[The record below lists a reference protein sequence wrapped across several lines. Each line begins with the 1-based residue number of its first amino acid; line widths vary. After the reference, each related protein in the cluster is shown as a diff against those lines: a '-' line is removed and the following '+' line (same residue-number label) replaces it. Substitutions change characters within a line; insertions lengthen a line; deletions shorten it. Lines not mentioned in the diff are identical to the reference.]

1 MVINMK
7 VLINNGVFFTISEY
21 SEKDTIKSC
30 GFRWNPNLKRW
41 ETTDIKVV
49 EKLIKVLSNEPELHS
64 ISPEVKEIIKEKKEK
79 MQSVLQKSMS
89 ATSDISIPSPSGL
102 EYLPFQKAGID
113 FIDNQ
118 KNVLVADEMGL
129 GKTIQAIGYI
139 NLNKDIKTVLII
151 CPASLKLNWKQELQ
165 KWLIRP
171 YNIEVLN
178 GHGITDITITNYE
191 SVKKYF
197 SELTSQKWDLLVL
210 DESHYIKNYKA
221 QRTQYITGFYEDKK
235 NKTGW
240 INGLK
245 DYAIQKI
252 LLSGTPVLNRPME
265 LFTQLKVLGNEM
277 GKNPFA
283 FRDRYVE
290 TDSWGGVTGTK
301 NLEELQ
307 MRLRTTCMIRREKKD
322 VLLELPDKLRQ
333 VITLPSNVLS
343 ETDRE
348 ESRKIVNYL
357 SESWDIATQKL
368 VKSGFDFEEI
378 SKIRHKQSIK
388 KIPYVLEHLENVL
401 ENEDKIVVFAHHH
414 DVVNAIYDR
423 FKDISVVATGNE
435 TLNERNDAV
444 NRFQNDSNIKLFIGS
459 IQAMGVG
466 ITLTASST
474 VIFTEIEWRPGDLFQ
489 AEDRLHRIGQKSTVL
504 VQYLVVNDSIDSYMI
519 NKILEKMGVIEKITD
534 ITKVQMPEELP
545 VSQFSEAGNT
555 APTNPETIK
564 EYVSDELAAPVLRS
578 LRTLSQFD
586 KDGAR
591 FKNDIGFNGT
601 DSGIGHSLA
610 TQDRLTL
617 KQYDLA
623 MTILK
628 KYHRQLNSEDY
639 RLIYG
644 GVIAEGGVGE

>member
-1 MVINMK
+1 MK
-7 VLINNGVFFTISEY
+7 VLVNKGVFFTISEY

-49 EKLIKVLSNEPELHS
+49 EKLINVLSNEPSEHG
-64 ISPEVKEIIKEKKEK
+64 ISPEVKEIIKERKQK
-79 MQSVLQKSMS
+79 MENVLQKSMS

-102 EYLPFQKAGID
+102 VYMPFQKAGVD
-113 FIDNQ
+113 FINQQ

-139 NLNKDIKTVLII
+139 NLNPEVRTVLII
-151 CPASLKLNWKQELQ
+151 CPASLKFNWKSELQ
-165 KWLIRP
+165 KWLVRP
-171 YNIEVLN
+171 YSVDILN
-178 GHGITDITITNYE
+178 GHGLTDITITNYE

-240 INGLK
+240 VTGLK
-245 DYAIQKI
+245 DYAKQKI
-252 LLSGTPVLNRPME
+252 LLTGTPILNRPME

-277 GKNPFA
+277 GKNPFG

-290 TDSWGGVTGTK
+290 TDRWGGDRGTK

-333 VITLPSNVLS
+333 VITLPTDVLS

-368 VKSGFDFEEI
+368 TKSEFDFEEI
-378 SKIRHKQSIK
+378 SKIRHKQSVK

-414 DVVNAIYDR
+414 DVIDAIYEK
-423 FKDISVVATGNE
+423 FKNISVVGTGNE
-435 TLNERNDAV
+435 TLKERDEAV
-444 NRFQNDSNIKLFIGS
+444 TRFQNDPNVKLFIGS

-466 ITLTASST
+466 ITLTSAST
-474 VIFTEIEWRPGDLFQ
+474 VIFAEIEWRPGDLSQ

-519 NKILEKMGVIEKITD
+519 NKILEKMGIIEQITD
-534 ITKVQMPEELP
+534 AAKVQMPEEIS
-545 VSQFSEAGNT
+545 VSQFSETENT
-555 APTNPETIK
+555 VPSKQEIVK
-564 EYVSDELAAPVLRS
+564 EYVSDELVAPVLRS
-578 LRTLSQFD
+578 LKTLSQFD
-586 KDGAR
+586 PDGER

-601 DSGIGHSLA
+601 DSDIGHSLA
-610 TQDRLTL
+610 MQDRLTP

-623 MTILK
+623 KKILK
-628 KYHRQLNSEDY
+628 KYHRKLNSEDY

-644 GVIAEGGVGE
+644 EVITEGGVGE

>member
-1 MVINMK
+1 MK
-7 VLINNGVFFTISEY
+7 VLVNKGVFFTISEY

-49 EKLIKVLSNEPELHS
+49 EKLINVLSNEPSEHG
-64 ISPEVKEIIKEKKEK
+64 ISPEVKEIIKERKQK
-79 MQSVLQKSMS
+79 MENVLQKSMS

-102 EYLPFQKAGID
+102 VYMPFQKAGVD
-113 FIDNQ
+113 FINQQ

-139 NLNKDIKTVLII
+139 NLNPEVRTVLII
-151 CPASLKLNWKQELQ
+151 CPASLKFNWKSELQ
-165 KWLIRP
+165 KWLVRP
-171 YNIEVLN
+171 YSVDILN
-178 GHGITDITITNYE
+178 GHGLTDITITNYE

-240 INGLK
+240 VTGLK
-245 DYAIQKI
+245 DYAKQKI
-252 LLSGTPVLNRPME
+252 LLTGTPILNRPME

-277 GKNPFA
+277 GKNPFG

-290 TDSWGGVTGTK
+290 TDRWGGDRGTK

-333 VITLPSNVLS
+333 VITLPTDVLS

-368 VKSGFDFEEI
+368 TKSEFDFEEI
-378 SKIRHKQSIK
+378 SKIRHKQSVK

-414 DVVNAIYDR
+414 DVIDAIYEK
-423 FKDISVVATGNE
+423 FKNISVVGTGNE
-435 TLNERNDAV
+435 TLKERDEAV
-444 NRFQNDSNIKLFIGS
+444 TRFQNDPNVKLFIGS

-466 ITLTASST
+466 ITLTSAST
-474 VIFTEIEWRPGDLFQ
+474 VIFAEIEWRPGDLSQ

-519 NKILEKMGVIEKITD
+519 NKILEKMGIIEQITD
-534 ITKVQMPEELP
+534 AAKVQMPEEIS
-545 VSQFSEAGNT
+545 VSQFSETVNT
-555 APTNPETIK
+555 VPSKQEIVK
-564 EYVSDELAAPVLRS
+564 EYVSDELVAPVLRS
-578 LRTLSQFD
+578 LKTLSQFD
-586 KDGAR
+586 PDGER

-601 DSGIGHSLA
+601 DSDIGHSLA
-610 TQDRLTL
+610 MQDRLTP

-623 MTILK
+623 KKILK
-628 KYHRQLNSEDY
+628 KYHRKLNSEDY

-644 GVIAEGGVGE
+644 EVVTEGGVSE

>member
-1 MVINMK
+1 MK
-7 VLINNGVFFTISEY
+7 VLVNKGVFFTISEY

-49 EKLIKVLSNEPELHS
+49 EKLINVLSNEPSEHG
-64 ISPEVKEIIKEKKEK
+64 ISPEVKEIIKERKQK
-79 MQSVLQKSMS
+79 MENVLQKSMS

-102 EYLPFQKAGID
+102 VYMPFQKAGVD
-113 FIDNQ
+113 FINQQ

-139 NLNKDIKTVLII
+139 NLNPEVRTVLII
-151 CPASLKLNWKQELQ
+151 CPASLKFNWKSELQ
-165 KWLIRP
+165 KWLVRP
-171 YNIEVLN
+171 YSVDILN
-178 GHGITDITITNYE
+178 GHGLTDITITNYE

-240 INGLK
+240 VTGLK
-245 DYAIQKI
+245 DYAKQKI
-252 LLSGTPVLNRPME
+252 LLTGTPILNRPME

-277 GKNPFA
+277 GKNPFG

-290 TDSWGGVTGTK
+290 TDRWGGDRGTK

-333 VITLPSNVLS
+333 VITLPTDVLS

-368 VKSGFDFEEI
+368 TKSEFDFEEI
-378 SKIRHKQSIK
+378 SKIRHKQSVK

-414 DVVNAIYDR
+414 DVIDAIYEK
-423 FKDISVVATGNE
+423 FKNISVVGTGNE
-435 TLNERNDAV
+435 TLKERDEAV
-444 NRFQNDSNIKLFIGS
+444 TRFQNDPNVKLFIGS

-466 ITLTASST
+466 ITLTSAST
-474 VIFTEIEWRPGDLFQ
+474 VIFAEIEWRPGDLSQ

-519 NKILEKMGVIEKITD
+519 NKILEKMGIIEQITD
-534 ITKVQMPEELP
+534 AAKVQMPEEIS
-545 VSQFSEAGNT
+545 VSQFSETENT
-555 APTNPETIK
+555 VPSKQEIVK
-564 EYVSDELAAPVLRS
+564 EYVSDELVAPVLRS
-578 LRTLSQFD
+578 LKTLSQFD
-586 KDGAR
+586 LDGAR

-601 DSGIGHSLA
+601 DSDIGHSLA
-610 TQDRLTL
+610 MQDRLTP

-623 MTILK
+623 KKILK
-628 KYHRQLNSEDY
+628 KYHRKLNSEDY

-644 GVIAEGGVGE
+644 EVVTEGGVSE

>member
-1 MVINMK
+1 MK
-7 VLINNGVFFTISEY
+7 VLVNKGVFFTISEY

-49 EKLIKVLSNEPELHS
+49 EKLINVLSNEPSEHG
-64 ISPEVKEIIKEKKEK
+64 ISPEVKEIIKERKQK
-79 MQSVLQKSMS
+79 MENVLQKSMS

-102 EYLPFQKAGID
+102 VYMPFQKAGVD
-113 FIDNQ
+113 FINQQ

-139 NLNKDIKTVLII
+139 NLNPEVRTVLII
-151 CPASLKLNWKQELQ
+151 CPASLKFNWKSELQ
-165 KWLIRP
+165 KWLVRP
-171 YNIEVLN
+171 YSVDILN
-178 GHGITDITITNYE
+178 GHGLTDITITNYE

-240 INGLK
+240 VTGLK
-245 DYAIQKI
+245 DYAKQKI
-252 LLSGTPVLNRPME
+252 LLTGTPILNRPME

-277 GKNPFA
+277 GKNPFG

-290 TDSWGGVTGTK
+290 TDRWGGDRGTK

-333 VITLPSNVLS
+333 VITLPTDVLS

-368 VKSGFDFEEI
+368 TKSEFDFEEI
-378 SKIRHKQSIK
+378 SKIRHKQSVK

-414 DVVNAIYDR
+414 DVIDAIYEK
-423 FKDISVVATGNE
+423 FKNISVVGTGNE
-435 TLNERNDAV
+435 TLKERDEAV
-444 NRFQNDSNIKLFIGS
+444 TRFQNDPNVKLFIGS

-466 ITLTASST
+466 ITLTSAST
-474 VIFTEIEWRPGDLFQ
+474 VIFAEIEWRPGDLSQ

-519 NKILEKMGVIEKITD
+519 NKILEKMGIIEQITD
-534 ITKVQMPEELP
+534 AAKVQMPEEIS
-545 VSQFSEAGNT
+545 VSQFSETVNT
-555 APTNPETIK
+555 VPSKQEIVK
-564 EYVSDELAAPVLRS
+564 EYVSDELVAPVLRS
-578 LRTLSQFD
+578 LKTLSQFD
-586 KDGAR
+586 LDGAR

-601 DSGIGHSLA
+601 DSDIGHSLA
-610 TQDRLTL
+610 MQDRLTP

-623 MTILK
+623 KKILK
-628 KYHRQLNSEDY
+628 KYHRKLNSEDY

-644 GVIAEGGVGE
+644 EVVTEGGVSE

>member
-1 MVINMK
+1 MK
-7 VLINNGVFFTISEY
+7 VLVNKGVFFTISEY

-49 EKLIKVLSNEPELHS
+49 EKLINVLSNEPSEHG
-64 ISPEVKEIIKEKKEK
+64 ISPEVKEIIKERKQK
-79 MQSVLQKSMS
+79 MENVLQKSMS

-102 EYLPFQKAGID
+102 VYMPFHKAGVD
-113 FIDNQ
+113 FINQQ

-139 NLNKDIKTVLII
+139 NLNPEVRTVLII
-151 CPASLKLNWKQELQ
+151 CPASLKFNWKSELQ
-165 KWLIRP
+165 KWLVRP
-171 YNIEVLN
+171 YSVDILN
-178 GHGITDITITNYE
+178 GHGLTDITITNYE

-240 INGLK
+240 VTGLK
-245 DYAIQKI
+245 DYAKQKI
-252 LLSGTPVLNRPME
+252 LLTGTPILNRPME

-277 GKNPFA
+277 GKNPFG

-290 TDSWGGVTGTK
+290 TDRWGGDRGTK

-333 VITLPSNVLS
+333 VITLPTDVLS

-368 VKSGFDFEEI
+368 TKSEFDFEEI
-378 SKIRHKQSIK
+378 SKIRHKQSVK

-414 DVVNAIYDR
+414 DVIDAIYEK
-423 FKDISVVATGNE
+423 FKNISVVGTGNE
-435 TLNERNDAV
+435 TLKERDEAV
-444 NRFQNDSNIKLFIGS
+444 TRFQNDPNVKLFIGS

-466 ITLTASST
+466 ITLTSAST
-474 VIFTEIEWRPGDLFQ
+474 VIFAEIEWRPGDLSQ

-519 NKILEKMGVIEKITD
+519 NKILEKMGIIEQITD
-534 ITKVQMPEELP
+534 AAKVQMPEEIS
-545 VSQFSEAGNT
+545 VSQFSETENT
-555 APTNPETIK
+555 VPSKQEIVK
-564 EYVSDELAAPVLRS
+564 EYVSDELVAPVLRS
-578 LRTLSQFD
+578 LKTLSQFD
-586 KDGAR
+586 PDGER

-601 DSGIGHSLA
+601 DSDIGHSLA
-610 TQDRLTL
+610 MQDRLTP

-623 MTILK
+623 KKILK
-628 KYHRQLNSEDY
+628 KYHRKLNSEDY

-644 GVIAEGGVGE
+644 EVVTEGGVSE